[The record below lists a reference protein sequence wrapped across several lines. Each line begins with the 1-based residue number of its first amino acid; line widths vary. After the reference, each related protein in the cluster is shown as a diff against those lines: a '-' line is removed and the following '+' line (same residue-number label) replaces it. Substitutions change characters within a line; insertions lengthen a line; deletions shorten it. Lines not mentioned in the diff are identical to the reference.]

1 MLLQDFKFKS
11 KIGTNFAYIMTDKP
25 ELPSITLSPS
35 YSYETLLIQ
44 GDPAFAYA
52 EALKENFLQR
62 IINNER

>member
-1 MLLQDFKFKS
+1 
-11 KIGTNFAYIMTDKP
+11 MTDKP